1 MIFGNKRGQSSRD
14 VILLIIMLFGLSI
27 GGLLFHY
34 TYLQISS
41 AMTNTSLINETGTAV
56 TAINAGNTIMNK
68 MDYVILVFFIAF
80 IIGMIIM
87 GYVVDTKS
95 VFMVVYIVVI
105 LIGALVAGVLSY
117 TWDVVKANALLA
129 TSLGS
134 FPIANHLMTNL
145 LIYYVIAAAMAL
157 VATFAKAREES
168 Y

>member
-1 MIFGNKRGQSSRD
+1 MLNNKRGQSARD
-14 VILLIIMLFGLSI
+14 VILLVIILFALSI
-27 GGLLFHY
+27 GGILFHY
-34 TYLQISS
+34 TYIQISA
-41 AMTNTSLINETGTAV
+41 AMVGTNIINETGSAI

-68 MDYVILVFFIAF
+68 MDYVILVFFIGF
-80 IIGMIIM
+80 IIGMIVM
-87 GYVVDTKS
+87 GYFVDTHS
-95 VFMVVYIVVI
+95 VFMVIYIVFI

-129 TSLGS
+129 GSLSS

-157 VATFAKAREES
+157 VATFAKAREET